1 MLEVVFSDS
10 AKGGMKAAKNY
21 RKESMLGGAC
31 AYFGEKPSQ
40 KELEKLYEGQAI
52 GGSSQDVVCIGFNL
66 DIGDITC
73 ELDGKERKKE
83 FVRVFGSIN
92 FEEND
97 LNQFFRFQREDLE
110 KLIATAKKGKPMRV
124 WKSNT
129 PFSVCAFAF
138 LCDVLRDIDCKISV
152 ISLPEYLE
160 APDGTL
166 IVYTDWAEVS
176 PGKFYQFIS
185 LARELPAVEKRLQSD
200 LWKVLKAEN
209 APLRAVINGKL
220 ISVPEDFY
228 DHIIIKSI
236 FDGEVVMGRLIGNIL
251 GQYPLGVGDGWY
263 ALRINKMIDDNLLT
277 VIENKN
283 LDHPYGRVLK
293 WVK

>member
-21 RKESMLGGAC
+21 NKESMLSGAF
-31 AYFGEKPSQ
+31 AYCGEKPSQ
-40 KELEKLYEGQAI
+40 KELERHYEGHAI
-52 GGSSQDVVCIGFNL
+52 GGSTQDVVCIGFNL

-73 ELDGKERKKE
+73 ELDSKERGKE
-83 FVRVFGSIN
+83 FGRILGGAN

-97 LNQFFRFQREDLE
+97 QEQFFRFQREDLE
-110 KLIATAKKGKPMRV
+110 KLIATAKKGEPLRV

-129 PFSVCAFAF
+129 PFSACAFAF
-138 LCDVLRDIDCKISV
+138 LCDVLRNIDCKISV

-160 APDGTL
+160 AADDTL
-166 IVYTDWAEVS
+166 LVYTDWAEV
-176 PGKFYQFIS
+176 PAGQFYQFLS
-185 LARELPAVEKRLQSD
+185 LARKLPAVEKRLQSD
-200 LWKVLKAEN
+200 LWNDLKAEN
-209 APLRAVINGKL
+209 APLRAVVNGKL

-228 DHIIIKSI
+228 DHILIKSI
-236 FDGEVVMGRLIGNIL
+236 SDGEIVMGRLIGNIL
-251 GQYPLGVGDGWY
+251 GRYPLGVGDGWY

-277 VIENKN
+277 VIAHRN

-293 WVK
+293 RVK